1 MAGCQGGSM
10 SGVQSCG
17 SGADAGLCPAGKM
30 DEGQCVGGE
39 SASLVIVLGEVVI
52 TD

>member
-1 MAGCQGGSM
+1 M
-10 SGVQSCG
+10 SGGPKNCG
-17 SGADAGLCPAGKM
+17 GGADAGLRPAGKM

-39 SASLVIVLGEVVI
+39 SASLVIVCREVVI